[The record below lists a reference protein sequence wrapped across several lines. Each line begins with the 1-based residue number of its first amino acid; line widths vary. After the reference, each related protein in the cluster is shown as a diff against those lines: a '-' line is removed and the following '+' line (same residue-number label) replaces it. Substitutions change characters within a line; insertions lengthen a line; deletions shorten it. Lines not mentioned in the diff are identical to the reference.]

1 MRSMIIHKGEA
12 IREPTVHNSV
22 RIPASLHAY
31 ARTHKIS
38 LSKTLTVVL
47 AAAKAEDE
55 VGVGCPATNQD
66 STPIGLQEPCN
77 PSGSQENT
85 PKLRGRR

>member
-1 MRSMIIHKGEA
+1 
-12 IREPTVHNSV
+12 V

-55 VGVGCPATNQD
+55 VGTGCKATNQNPV
-66 STPIGLQEPCN
+66 PIGLQEPRD

-85 PKLRGRR
+85 PKLRRRR